1 MFKKREICIVSVLA
15 AVIAMVAYIYHDD
28 QSYKFDAL
36 TDQHKASYC
45 AGVFE
50 YGKSYATDKEQK
62 YTFTKA
68 AEWFDERAKSFGGV
82 KDMSRDRAKTD
93 LEALRISG
101 DQSGFK
107 KICERCADIVL
118 ANKK

>member
-68 AEWFDERAKSFGGV
+68 AEWFEDRAQSFGGV
-82 KDMSRDRAKTD
+82 KNMSRDRAKTD
-93 LEALRISG
+93 LEALRIAG

-107 KICERCADIVL
+107 KVGERCADIVL

>member
-15 AVIAMVAYIYHDD
+15 VVIAMVAYIYHDD
-28 QSYKFDAL
+28 QSYKFNAL

-82 KDMSRDRAKTD
+82 KNMSHDRAKTD

-107 KICERCADIVL
+107 KIGDKCADIVL

>member
-82 KDMSRDRAKTD
+82 KNTSRVRAKTD
-93 LEALRISG
+93 PEALRIAG

-107 KICERCADIVL
+107 KIGERCADIVL